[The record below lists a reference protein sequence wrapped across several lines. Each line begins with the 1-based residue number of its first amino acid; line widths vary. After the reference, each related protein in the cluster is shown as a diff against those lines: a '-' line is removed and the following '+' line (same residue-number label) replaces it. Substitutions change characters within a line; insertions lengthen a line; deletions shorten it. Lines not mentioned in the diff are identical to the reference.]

1 MMGNLCSIYIFG
13 VDFGV
18 VGFILLGNAK
28 ASDCGTDNRVSSTLF
43 FVFSADNIGSLIQWI
58 IETNK

>member
-43 FVFSADNIGSLIQWI
+43 LYSPQTISAVSSNG
-58 IETNK
+58 